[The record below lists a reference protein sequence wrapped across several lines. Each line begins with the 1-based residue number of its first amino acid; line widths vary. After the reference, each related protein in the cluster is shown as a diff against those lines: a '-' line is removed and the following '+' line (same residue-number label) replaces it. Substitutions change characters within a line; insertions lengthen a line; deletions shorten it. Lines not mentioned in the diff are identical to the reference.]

1 MRVADYIANAC
12 YGNGIRHVFMVT
24 GGAAMHLNDAFAA
37 HHGLSIHPLHHEQSC
52 SMAADAF
59 ARVSNSMALVNV
71 TAGPGGINALNGV
84 FGAYV
89 DSLPMIVVSGQA
101 KRSTMLAAVGNPQL
115 RQLGD
120 QEVDII
126 SMVKGITKYA
136 VVLDDPSRIRWHV
149 EKALYEATNQRP
161 GPVWLDVPIDIQ
173 AMEMDFSELD
183 PFNSSILIESQS
195 SLLSVQLEALVNRL
209 RASKRPVLYVGSGV
223 RLAGVQKELLDFATT
238 WGIPV
243 VTGWNSNDLLWD
255 DHPCYAGRPGSVGN
269 RSGNFTVQFSDCLI
283 VLGCRLNIRQVSYN
297 WDSFADRAWIC
308 HVDIDQAELDK
319 PTLHSDLKICCG
331 LADFMPSLASTVKE
345 VQPDTTSW
353 KTWCRWCHDLVVRYP
368 VGPTVV
374 NQSPDRQ
381 VNPYDFIHILTE
393 QLQPSETVV
402 CADGTAC
409 VVGFQAA
416 VIKQGQR
423 LFHNSGCASM
433 GYDLPAAI
441 GAHFA
446 TGKRVICLAGDG
458 SVMMNI
464 QELTII
470 SGLRLPILVFVLNN
484 QGYHSIRQTQRNY
497 FPGNTIGCGLDSG
510 LPFPSFESLASG
522 FGLPYSSIHD
532 EQSMEIKLQQ
542 ILANESPCLVEV
554 MLDLTQDFAP
564 KISSRRL
571 EDGSMVSSRL
581 EDMSPF
587 LPPDQLAALWIECE
601 SVTS

>member
-12 YGNGIRHVFMVT
+12 YGHGIRHVFMVA
-24 GGAAMHLNDAFAA
+24 GGAAMHLNDAFVA
-37 HHGLSIHPLHHEQSC
+37 HKGFSIHPLHHEQSC
-52 SMAADAF
+52 AMAADAF
-59 ARVSNSMALVNV
+59 ARVGNSMALVNV

-101 KRSTMLAAVGNPQL
+101 KRSTMLASVGNPQL

-120 QEVDII
+120 QEIDII
-126 SMVKGITKYA
+126 SMVNGITKYA
-136 VVLDDPSRIRWHV
+136 KVLDDPSRIRWHV
-149 EKALYEATNQRP
+149 EQALFEATNQRP

-173 AMEMDFSELD
+173 AMEVDYSELE
-183 PFNSSILIESQS
+183 PFNPSILLELQS
-195 SLLSVQLEALVNRL
+195 SLLAEQLEALIKRL
-209 RASKRPVLYVGSGV
+209 QTSKRPVLYIGSGV
-223 RLAGVQKELLDFATT
+223 RLAGVQQELLNFATT

-308 HVDIDQAELDK
+308 HVDVDQAELDK

-331 LADFMPSLASTVKE
+331 LADFMPFLASTVEAAQLDSSVWK
-345 VQPDTTSW
+345 SW
-353 KTWCRWCHDLVVRYP
+353 CGWCHDLVARFP
-368 VGPTVV
+368 VGPTIV
-374 NQSPDRQ
+374 NKAPDRQ
-381 VNPYDFIHILTE
+381 VNPYDFIHILTK

-416 VIKQGQR
+416 VIKPGQR

-458 SVMMNI
+458 SIMMNI
-464 QELTII
+464 QELAVIA
-470 SGLRLPILVFVLNN
+470 GLRLPVMVFILNN

-497 FPGNTIGCGLDSG
+497 FPGNTIGCGQDSG

-522 FGLPYSSIHD
+522 FGLPYSRIHD
-532 EQSMEIKLQQ
+532 EQLMEIQLQQ
-542 ILANESPCLVEV
+542 ILAKESPCLVEV

-564 KISSRRL
+564 KTSSRRL
-571 EDGSMVSSRL
+571 EDGSMVSSQL

-587 LPPDQLAALWIECE
+587 LPADELAALWLECE
-601 SVTS
+601 SLSS